1 MIVVACIPG
10 ITAEESRVGFKRE
23 LGKALWK
30 SFVFQWH
37 GKAIL
42 ECLSW
47 KKMKTREA
55 IISKEKSSEEKKV

>member
-1 MIVVACIPG
+1 M
-10 ITAEESRVGFKRE
+10 
-23 LGKALWK
+23 
-30 SFVFQWH
+30 FQWH

-55 IISKEKSSEEKKV
+55 IISKEKSSEEKAVKSDLSRLIKNALPNLATVRVTNDL